1 MIKRI
6 NETKTFTLFLTM
18 LRCPKNINILKLYE
32 TDLLIEFYLNLW
44 SKSAGYD
51 VIDLV
56 SNLSQ
61 DDSYKARNNIK
72 LQMTNN
78 LGNIEVAKWG

>member
-6 NETKTFTLFLTM
+6 NKTKTFKLFLTM
-18 LRCPKNINILKLYE
+18 LRCPKNINILKLHE

-51 VIDLV
+51 AFVLV